1 MPDCERMGEVGAYC
15 DGELSGQ
22 ERARMAAHIEQ
33 CPACARELER
43 LGALSRLLAGASV
56 PEMRP
61 LFLAQLHRRV
71 APAREVG
78 VLRFAQRL
86 MAVAAAVLVGCCMWL
101 WYVPGPGGANGG
113 PTEGWE
119 SAALALQVEMPVDVS
134 PDEQLA
140 EWIVQDL
147 LQENGGD

>member
-1 MPDCERMGEVGAYC
+1 MGEVGAYC
-15 DGELSGQ
+15 DGELSGRK
-22 ERARMAAHIEQ
+22 RARMAAHIEQ
-33 CPACARELER
+33 CPDCAREVER
-43 LGALSRLLAGASV
+43 LRGLSRLLAGASV
-56 PEMRP
+56 PQMRP
-61 LFLAQLHRRV
+61 LFLAQLHGRV

-78 VLRFAQRL
+78 VVRFAQQL
-86 MAVAAAVLVGCCMWL
+86 TAVAAAVLVVCCIWL
-101 WYVPGPGGANGG
+101 WYVPGSGGANGG

-147 LQENGGD
+147 SQENGSD